1 MNKKDKE
8 QIVAEIKEK
17 LDKAS
22 SIYLTDFSGLT
33 VEQTNEF
40 RTDLFHAKVDY
51 RVIKNTLI
59 KKALDA
65 AGTDNKFS
73 SNASNIVEK
82 LKGPT
87 GVIFAYDDPVSP
99 AKIIKK
105 FFDKID
111 KPKLKVALVER
122 IAYNNTKLNELASLP
137 TKPEI
142 ISSII
147 GSLHA
152 PISGIV
158 HAINAIIRDLA
169 SIIEEVAKK
178 KQNN

>member
-1 MNKKDKE
+1 MNKQEKE
-8 QIVAEIKEK
+8 QVVLEIKEK
-17 LDKAS
+17 FDKAS

-40 RTDLFHAKVDY
+40 RSELFNAKVDY

-59 KKALDA
+59 KKALDS
-65 AGTDNKFS
+65 AGKDSKFAGH
-73 SNASNIVEK
+73 ASKIIEN

-87 GVIFAYDDPVSP
+87 GVIFAYEDPVSP

-105 FFDKID
+105 FFEKIE
-111 KPKLKVALVER
+111 KPKLKIALIENE
-122 IAYNNTKLNELASLP
+122 AYDRTKLNIIASLP

-147 GSLHA
+147 GSLHS

-158 HAINAIIRDLA
+158 NTISAVIRDLA
-169 SIIEEVAKK
+169 SIIEEVSKK
-178 KQNN
+178 KQNS

>member
-1 MNKKDKE
+1 MTKQDKE
-8 QIVAEIKEK
+8 QSVLEIKEK
-17 LDKAS
+17 LDRAS

-33 VEQTNEF
+33 VAESNSLRDE
-40 RTDLFHAKVDY
+40 LFDAKVEFK
-51 RVIKNTLI
+51 VLKNTLV
-59 KKALDA
+59 KKALEQSD
-65 AGTDNKFS
+65 GKF
-73 SNASNIVEK
+73 NAQSEK
-82 LKGPT
+82 LNEHLKGPT
-87 GVIFAYDDPVSP
+87 GIIFAFDDPVTP

-105 FFDKID
+105 FYDKGE
-111 KPKLKVALVER
+111 KPKLKLALVEN
-122 IAYNNTKLNELASLP
+122 IAYESKQLNQLASLP

-158 HAINAIIRDLA
+158 GSINAVIRDLS

-178 KQNN
+178 NAN

>member
-1 MNKKDKE
+1 MNKQEKAH
-8 QIVAEIKEK
+8 IVSEIKEK
-17 LDKAS
+17 FDKAS

-40 RTDLFHAKVDY
+40 RSELFNAKVDY
-51 RVIKNTLI
+51 RVLKNTLI
-59 KKALDA
+59 KKALDSS
-65 AGTDNKFS
+65 GSDNKF
-73 SNASNIVEK
+73 AGQVTKIVEN

-87 GVIFAYDDPVSP
+87 GIIFAYDDPVSP
-99 AKIIKK
+99 AKVLKK
-105 FFDKID
+105 FYEKIE
-111 KPKLKVALVER
+111 KPKLKVALIENV
-122 IAYNNTKLNELASLP
+122 AYDKSRLSELASLP

-147 GSLHA
+147 GSLHS

-158 HAINAIIRDLA
+158 NSINAVIRDLA

-178 KQNN
+178 KQIS

>member
-1 MNKKDKE
+1 MKKQEKE
-8 QIVAEIKEK
+8 QIVSDLKEK
-17 LDKAS
+17 FDKAS

-40 RTDLFHAKVDY
+40 RSELYNAKVDY
-51 RVIKNTLI
+51 KVFKNTLI
-59 KKALDA
+59 KKALEA
-65 AGTDNKFS
+65 ESKNNKF
-73 SNASNIVEK
+73 ASQTSKIIES

-87 GVIFAYDDPVSP
+87 GVIFAYSDPVSP

-105 FFDKID
+105 FFDKIE
-111 KPKLKVALVER
+111 KPKLKVAFIENT
-122 IAYNNTKLNELASLP
+122 AYDKSKLNEIASLQ

-158 HAINAIIRDLA
+158 HSLNAVIRDLA

-178 KQNN
+178 KQIS

>member
-1 MNKKDKE
+1 MNKQDKE
-8 QIVAEIKEK
+8 QAVSEIKQK

-33 VEQTNEF
+33 VAQTNEF
-40 RTDLFHAKVDY
+40 RDELFNAKVDY
-51 RVIKNTLI
+51 KVLKNTLV
-59 KKALDA
+59 KKALE
-65 AGTDNKFS
+65 GNDNKFS
-73 SNASNIVEK
+73 PQLEILSGH

-87 GVIFAYDDPVSP
+87 GVIFAYDDPVTP

-105 FFDKID
+105 FFDKGE
-111 KPKLKVALVER
+111 KPKLKVALIEN
-122 IAYNNTKLNELASLP
+122 IAYESKKLNELASLP

-158 HAINAIIRDLA
+158 HAINAVLRDLA
-169 SIIEEVAKK
+169 SIIEEAAKTK
-178 KQNN
+178 NAN

>member
-1 MNKKDKE
+1 MNKQDKE
-8 QIVAEIKEK
+8 QAVLEIKEK

-33 VEQTNEF
+33 VAETNEL
-40 RTDLFHAKVDY
+40 RDELFNAKVEY
-51 RVIKNTLI
+51 KVLKNTLV
-59 KKALDA
+59 KKALEQPD
-65 AGTDNKFS
+65 GRFHSQSQKLGEF
-73 SNASNIVEK
+73 

-87 GVIFAYDDPVSP
+87 GIIFAFEDPVSP

-105 FFDKID
+105 FYDKGE
-111 KPKLKVALVER
+111 KPKLKVALVEN
-122 IAYNNTKLNELASLP
+122 IAYERKQLNDLAALQS
-137 TKPEI
+137 KPEL

-158 HAINAIIRDLA
+158 GALNAIMRDLV
-169 SIIEEVAKK
+169 SVIEEVSK
-178 KQNN
+178 KQAN

>member
-1 MNKKDKE
+1 MNKQEKE
-8 QIVAEIKEK
+8 LEISAIKEK
-17 LDKAS
+17 LEKAS

-33 VEQTNEF
+33 VETTNEF
-40 RTDLFHAKVDY
+40 RDELYNAKVDY
-51 RVIKNTLI
+51 KVLKNTLF
-59 KKALDA
+59 KKAL
-65 AGTDNKFS
+65 AGGDSKFAGKADMLS
-73 SNASNIVEK
+73 EY

-87 GVIFAYDDPVSP
+87 GVIFTYEDPVAP

-105 FFDKID
+105 FYDKGE
-111 KPKLKVALVER
+111 KPKLKVALVEDV
-122 IAYNNTKLNELASLP
+122 AYDSKKLNDLASLP

-158 HAINAIIRDLA
+158 NSINAVIRDLA
-169 SIIEEVAKK
+169 SIIEEAAKK
-178 KQNN
+178 KHAN

>member
-1 MNKKDKE
+1 MNKHDKE
-8 QIVAEIKEK
+8 QSVLEIKEK

-33 VEQTNEF
+33 VAQTNEL
-40 RTDLFHAKVDY
+40 RDDLFNAKVEY
-51 RVIKNTLI
+51 KVFKNTLV
-59 KKALDA
+59 KKALELAD
-65 AGTDNKFS
+65 GKFNS
-73 SNASNIVEK
+73 QSEK
-82 LKGPT
+82 INEFLKGPT
-87 GVIFAYDDPVSP
+87 GIIFAFDDPVTP

-105 FFDKID
+105 FYDKGE
-111 KPKLKVALVER
+111 KPKLKLALVENV
-122 IAYNNTKLNELASLP
+122 AYENKQLNTLAALP

-158 HAINAIIRDLA
+158 GAINAVLRDLT
-169 SIIEEVAKK
+169 SVIEEVAKK
-178 KQNN
+178 NAN

>member
-8 QIVAEIKEK
+8 QEVLEIKEK
-17 LDKAS
+17 INKAS
-22 SIYLTDFSGLT
+22 SLYFTDFTGLT
-33 VEQTNEF
+33 VAETNQF
-40 RTDLFHAKVDY
+40 RDELFNAKVDY
-51 RVIKNTLI
+51 KVLKNTLI
-59 KKALDA
+59 KKALE
-65 AGTDNKFS
+65 GNEKFS
-73 SNASNIVEK
+73 KQVDILTAN

-87 GVIFAYDDPVSP
+87 GVIFAYEDPVTP

-105 FFDKID
+105 FYDKGE
-111 KPKLKVALVER
+111 KPKLKVAVIENV
-122 IAYNNTKLNELASLP
+122 AYDSKRLNELAALQSI
-137 TKPEI
+137 PEL

-158 HAINAIIRDLA
+158 HTLNAVIGNLA

-178 KQNN
+178 QHAN